1 MLLRRFA
8 AVTRTSRCIDRV
20 VAGVADIAGKIK
32 VGPGLDPATE
42 MGPLVS
48 DEQFARV
55 TGYIEDGRKSGA
67 QGRGG
72 RQARSAISAISSRR
86 RCWKTPRRT

>member
-1 MLLRRFA
+1 MY
-8 AVTRTSRCIDRV
+8 DRA

-32 VGPGLDPATE
+32 IGPGLDPATG

-55 TGYIEDGRKSGA
+55 TSDIKEGRPG
-67 QGRGG
+67 
-72 RQARSAISAISSRR
+72 
-86 RCWKTPRRT
+86 